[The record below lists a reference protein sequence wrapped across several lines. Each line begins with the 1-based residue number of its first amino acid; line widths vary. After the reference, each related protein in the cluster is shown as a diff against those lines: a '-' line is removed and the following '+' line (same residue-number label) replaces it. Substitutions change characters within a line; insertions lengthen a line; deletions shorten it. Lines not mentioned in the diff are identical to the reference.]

1 MDLKQEN
8 IDHEIYMQRCLDLA
22 LKGLGKTYP
31 NPLVGSVIVHN
42 NRIIGEGWHQKA
54 GEAHAEVNAIA
65 SVKNKALLKEST
77 LYVNLEPCNHK
88 GKTPPCSNLIVT
100 HQLKRVVVGCVDPF
114 DQVNGSGIRT
124 LKEAGIGVVVGVLEK
139 EAQELNK
146 RFFTVHQKKRPYII
160 LKWAESTDGFI
171 APLPNQ
177 RSETKPVFLSSKE
190 DQVLVH
196 QWRTQENGIL
206 VGAQTILADNPKL
219 TSRWVKGNNP
229 VRIALDPSG
238 RIPINAHFFDE
249 TANSLQLTK
258 KSLGMDEDCSP
269 IQFLENSLIFLQQK
283 GISSILVEGG
293 TKTLQHFID
302 HNLWDEARIFISP
315 LKLQDGISAPSI
327 TGKTLENV
335 GNRYISLLPQ
345 PQKHP

>member
-1 MDLKQEN
+1 MR
-8 IDHEIYMQRCLDLA
+8 RCIQLA
-22 LKGLGKTYP
+22 KNGLGTTYP
-31 NPLVGSVIVHN
+31 NPLVGSIIVYEN
-42 NRIIGEGWHQKA
+42 KIIGEGWHRQS
-54 GEAHAEVNAIA
+54 GMPHAEVNAID
-65 SVKNKALLKEST
+65 SVKNKQLLRNAT
-77 LYVNLEPCNHK
+77 IYINLEPCSHT
-88 GKTPPCSNLIVT
+88 GKTPPCANLIIEKQIKNVVIGCKDPNPKVAGNGIKLLKKSGLKVT
-100 HQLKRVVVGCVDPF
+100 Y
-114 DQVNGSGIRT
+114 GI
-124 LKEAGIGVVVGVLEK
+124 LEK
-139 EAQELNK
+139 ECEHLNK
-146 RFFTVHQKKRPYII
+146 RFFSFFLKKRPYII